1 MDLQL
6 KGQKALVTGGTKG
19 IGRAIAETLSDEGC
33 DIALCARTDADVIAT
48 VEAIK
53 AKGVNAT
60 GKGLDIGD
68 ADALKE
74 WVSDAIGELGGLDIL
89 ISNVTGGN
97 APGEA
102 GWKANFEYDMMG
114 AVRCVEAALPAL
126 SASDHGNIVLIS
138 STAALEK
145 FMNAGPY
152 NAMKAALLQYAGA
165 LAHDLSSQ
173 GIRVNAV
180 SPGPIFVEGGAWDMV
195 KQNMAPFYEATLAD
209 IPLGRMGT
217 AKEVAAQ
224 VALLTSPLGGYTT
237 GTNVVIDGGMTKRI
251 QF

>member
-1 MDLQL
+1 MDLRL

-60 GKGLDIGD
+60 GKGLDVGD
-68 ADALKE
+68 ADALKA
-74 WVSDAIGELGGLDIL
+74 WVTEAIGELGGLDIL
-89 ISNVTGGN
+89 ISNVSGGN

-126 SASDHGNIVLIS
+126 STSDHGNIVLIS

-165 LAHDLSSQ
+165 LAQDLSSQ

-180 SPGPIFVEGGAWDMV
+180 GPGVIISRW
-195 KQNMAPFYEATLAD
+195 LAD
-209 IPLGRMGT
+209 RPEMLDGAIKITPLEKAST
-217 AKEVAAQ
+217 TDDVADVITFLACDTEMMTGQ
-224 VALLTSPLGGYTT
+224 ALVVDGGYLIT
-237 GTNVVIDGGMTKRI
+237 
-251 QF
+251 

>member
-1 MDLQL
+1 M
-6 KGQKALVTGGTKG
+6 TGGTNG

-33 DIALCARTDADVIAT
+33 DIALCVRTDADVIAT
-48 VEAIK
+48 DEAIK

-60 GKGLDIGD
+60 GKGLDVGD
-68 ADALKE
+68 ADALKA
-74 WVSDAIGELGGLDIL
+74 WVTEAISELGGLDIL
-89 ISNVTGGN
+89 ISNVSGGN

-126 SASDHGNIVLIS
+126 STSDHGNIVLIS

-152 NAMKAALLQYAGA
+152 HAMKAALLQYAGA
-165 LAHDLSSQ
+165 LAPDLSSQ

-180 SPGPIFVEGGAWDMV
+180 SPGPFLSKAARGRWLSRTWRLFT
-195 KQNMAPFYEATLAD
+195 KQ
-209 IPLGRMGT
+209 R
-217 AKEVAAQ
+217 
-224 VALLTSPLGGYTT
+224 
-237 GTNVVIDGGMTKRI
+237 
-251 QF
+251 

>member
-1 MDLQL
+1 MDLRL

-60 GKGLDIGD
+60 GKGLDVGD
-68 ADALKE
+68 ADALKA
-74 WVSDAIGELGGLDIL
+74 WVTEAIGELGGLDIL
-89 ISNVTGGN
+89 ISNVSGGN

-126 SASDHGNIVLIS
+126 STSDHGNIVLIS

-165 LAHDLSSQ
+165 LAQDLSSQ

-195 KQNMAPFYEATLAD
+195 KQTRAPFYEATLGD

-217 AKEVAAQ
+217 AEEVAAQ